1 MPKIPSTS
9 NTRVKRPIRIVP
21 VGLKM
26 VGKKMRF
33 SPVGGITKGL
43 VGVDVRVLVALGP
56 AVGGAPIVE
65 IDVRVLVALGPA
77 VGGAPIVEV
86 EVLVSVIVIV
96 RVGVLVN
103 MIGMKVWVGVTGGWE
118 KGLSA
123 EYSGPAGLPP

>member
-1 MPKIPSTS
+1 MLNIPSAS
-9 NTRVKRPIRIVP
+9 NTRVKKPIRTVP
-21 VGLKM
+21 VGPKM

-43 VGVDVRVLVALGP
+43 VGVDVRVLVALGR
-56 AVGGAPIVE
+56 AVGGTPIM
-65 IDVRVLVALGPA
+65 
-77 VGGAPIVEV
+77 EV
-86 EVLVSVIVIV
+86 EVLVSVTVIV
-96 RVGVLVN
+96 PVGVLVM